1 MYVYFAFYS
10 VILYL
15 GNTHIYLLKVLCC
28 IKNLITL
35 KFMTESG
42 KHTYKSLTLKV
53 AEEENYKLLLHA
65 PAKISFCFMHLYV
78 FYL

>member
-28 IKNLITL
+28 IKNLIVL

-42 KHTYKSLTLKV
+42 KHTYKSLTLM
-53 AEEENYKLLLHA
+53 EDENYKLLLHA
-65 PAKISFCFMHLYV
+65 PAKISSSFMHVYV

>member
-1 MYVYFAFYS
+1 
-10 VILYL
+10 
-15 GNTHIYLLKVLCC
+15 
-28 IKNLITL
+28 
-35 KFMTESG
+35 MTESG

-53 AEEENYKLLLHA
+53 AEEENYKPLLHA